1 MIEDNTALVPIPVPR
16 TGRAL
21 NAAVID
27 GRPHVSLRHAC
38 EAIGVNY
45 STQLDKLRRRSW
57 ASVPLWGTQ
66 LPNDTQRREYA
77 MIDRRTLVMW
87 LATIDETRVSDEA
100 RPILVAFQAEAA
112 DALDSYFGTGVAVAT
127 QMTQFDILRQA
138 IDGLEAAQ
146 RTAEEAK
153 QIAERSEARLDGIE
167 GRHDWFSALGYAKAK
182 GLPTYTKFTQR
193 LGKCAAMIA
202 RTHDIAPDPVQHAH
216 YGTVNSFPAWI
227 WDMAAD
233 GLGGVA

>member
-87 LATIDETRVSDEA
+87 LATIDETRVSDA
-100 RPILVAFQAEAA
+100 WTASRA
-112 DALDSYFGTGVAVAT
+112 DTTGSPRSGMRRRRAC
-127 QMTQFDILRQA
+127 R
-138 IDGLEAAQ
+138 
-146 RTAEEAK
+146 RTPSS
-153 QIAERSEARLDGIE
+153 RSGSGSVR
-167 GRHDWFSALGYAKAK
+167 R
-182 GLPTYTKFTQR
+182 
-193 LGKCAAMIA
+193 
-202 RTHDIAPDPVQHAH
+202 
-216 YGTVNSFPAWI
+216 
-227 WDMAAD
+227 
-233 GLGGVA
+233 